1 MQDHHGCISSSEFA
15 AQVLKYCGEKSKSLG
30 HKLNSG
36 SCPVNVSAT
45 TYSFGDW
52 QKPAITLRYLK
63 MMLID

>member
-45 TYSFGDW
+45 TYSFGD
-52 QKPAITLRYLK
+52 
-63 MMLID
+63 